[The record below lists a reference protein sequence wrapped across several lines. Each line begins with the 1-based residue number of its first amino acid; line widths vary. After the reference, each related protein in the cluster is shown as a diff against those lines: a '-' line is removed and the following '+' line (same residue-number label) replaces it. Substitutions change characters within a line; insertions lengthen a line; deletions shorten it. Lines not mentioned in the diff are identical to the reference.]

1 LPARS
6 RRRSAQAITIYRG
19 RVVQANFDSVKPLRM
34 DQAPPVEVEFLIT
47 DHQPTGLVNRQVVY
61 TPFTS

>member
-1 LPARS
+1 
-6 RRRSAQAITIYRG
+6 
-19 RVVQANFDSVKPLRM
+19 VVQANFDSVKPLRM

-61 TPFTS
+61 LDLRALRKIAALASLCESD